1 MTPLDPVLH
10 RYEINEPLLAL
21 TFDDGPSDW
30 TDSILDLLVE
40 HEQAATFFVLG
51 CHVKGKPRIETLA
64 RIAQVGSEAENHTFS
79 HRNVRDLDAEEVRE
93 ELTRTNSLIEEVTGR
108 MPLFWRPPSF
118 KIDERVR
125 AEVMPLRLR
134 EVGCSIDPCDYAHE
148 STPEVIV
155 ERVVES
161 QEFRPG
167 AIVDL
172 HDGRAPTDGNATA
185 PTRRATVA
193 AVGTI
198 LDVMDERGWRSVTIS
213 RLLAAH

>member
-1 MTPLDPVLH
+1 VTPVDPVLH
-10 RYEINEPLLAL
+10 RYEINEPLVAL

-51 CHVKGKPRIETLA
+51 RHVKGKQRIETLA

-79 HRNVRDLDAEEVRE
+79 HRDVRDLHAEEVRA
-93 ELTRTNSLIEEVTGR
+93 ELARTNSLIEEVTGR
-108 MPLFWRPPSF
+108 LPLFWRPPSF
-118 KIDERVR
+118 KVGERVR
-125 AEVMPLRLR
+125 ADVLPLGLR
-134 EVGCSIDPCDYAHE
+134 EIGCSIDPRDYAYE

-161 QEFRPG
+161 PEFRPG
-167 AIVDL
+167 AIIDL
-172 HDGRAPTDGNATA
+172 HDGRARTDGNATA
-185 PTRRATVA
+185 ATRRATVA

-198 LDVMDERGWRSVTIS
+198 LDVMAERGWRSVTIS

>member
-1 MTPLDPVLH
+1 MLH
-10 RYEINEPLLAL
+10 RYGINQPYLAL

-51 CHVKGKPRIETLA
+51 CHISGQNRIETLD

-79 HRNVRDLDAEEVRE
+79 HSDVRNLEAEEVRE

-108 MPLFWRPPSF
+108 VPLFWRPPSF
-118 KIDERVR
+118 KIDGRVR
-125 AEVMPLRLR
+125 ADVLPLGLR
-134 EVGCSIDPCDYAHE
+134 EIGCSIDPRDFAHD

-155 ERVVES
+155 ERVVGS
-161 QEFRPG
+161 QDFRPG

-172 HDGRAPTDGNATA
+172 HDGRAPTDGTATA

-193 AVGTI
+193 AVRII
-198 LDVMDERGWRSVTIS
+198 LELMDERGWRSVTIS
-213 RLLAAH
+213 RLLATH